1 MGVTRREV
9 LLEYTRS
16 ELMTITAA
24 KELRD
29 GEVVFVGIGL
39 PNLAVNLAKRTRAP
53 NLIMVYEA
61 GVIGANPS
69 RLPLSIGDPCLVS
82 GARSVCSMF
91 EVFGFYLQAGR
102 IDVGFL
108 EGAQIDRY
116 GNINSTVI
124 GNYQTPKV
132 RLPGSGG
139 ACEISSLAKRIL
151 IITTHEK
158 RKFPE
163 RVDFVTSPGF
173 LGGRKERERLG
184 LEGGG
189 PEAVITD
196 LGVMKFDGETGEMIL
211 TSVHRGVKVEEI
223 QQNTGW
229 DLKISKDLKTTGEPS
244 EEDLLILRQL
254 DPQRIYLGK

>member
-196 LGVMKFDGETGEMIL
+196 LGVMKFDKETSEMIL

-229 DLKISKDLKTTGEPS
+229 DLKISKDLKTTEEPP

>member
-1 MGVTRREV
+1 MA
-9 LLEYTRS
+9 
-16 ELMTITAA
+16 ITAA
-24 KELRD
+24 RELRD
-29 GEVVFVGIGL
+29 GEIVFVGIGL
-39 PNLAVNLAKRTRAP
+39 PNLAANLAKRTHAP
-53 NLIMVYEA
+53 NLIMIYEA
-61 GVIGANPS
+61 GVIGANPT

-82 GARSVCSMF
+82 GAKSVCSMF
-91 EVFGFYLQAGR
+91 EVFGLYLQAGR

-108 EGAQIDRY
+108 EGAQIDKY

-124 GNYQTPKV
+124 GDYSTPKV

-151 IITTHEK
+151 MITTHEK

-173 LGGRKERERLG
+173 LGGRRERGQLK

-196 LGVMKFDGETGEMIL
+196 LGIMKFDKETGEMVL
-211 TSVHRGVKVEEI
+211 TSVHQGVKVEEI
-223 QQNTGW
+223 KQNTGW
-229 DLKISKDLKTTGEPS
+229 DLKVSKDLETTKEPS
-244 EEDLLILRQL
+244 ENELLVLRQL
-254 DPQRIYLGK
+254 DPTRIYLGK

>member
-1 MGVTRREV
+1 MK
-9 LLEYTRS
+9 YTRS

-24 KELRD
+24 RELKD
-29 GEVVFVGIGL
+29 GEIVFVGIGL
-39 PNLAVNLAKRTRAP
+39 PNLAANLAKRSGAP

-61 GVIGANPS
+61 GVIGANPT

-82 GARSVCSMF
+82 GAKSVCSMF
-91 EVFGFYLQAGR
+91 DVFGLYLQAGR

-139 ACEISSLAKRIL
+139 ACEIASLAKRIL
-151 IITTHEK
+151 VITTHET

-163 RVDFVTSPGF
+163 KVDFVTSPGF
-173 LGGRKERERLG
+173 LSGRKERVQLN
-184 LEGGG
+184 LKGGG

-196 LGVMKFDGETGEMIL
+196 LGVMKFDKETGEMVL
-211 TSVHRGVKVEEI
+211 TSVHPEVKIDEI
-223 QQNTGW
+223 KQNTRW
-229 DLKISKDLKTTGEPS
+229 DLKISKDLKTTEEPS
-244 EEDLLILRQL
+244 EHDLLILRQL
-254 DPQRIYLGK
+254 DPLRIYLGKPV